1 MKRIIDLRS
10 DTVTKPSDEMKQAT
24 LAAELGDDVYG
35 EDPTVKELEKLS
47 ANMFGK
53 EAAVFVPSGT
63 MANLASVMS
72 HCWNRGE
79 EILLGDQSHIHK
91 FEQGGISQ
99 LAGIYHST
107 LTNIDDGT
115 FSLTE
120 LQSKIRKENIH
131 CPRSKLVCIENTH
144 NWCYGSVIEPDFVDK
159 LEQIAKSNNLK
170 VHCDGAR
177 IFNASVYLK
186 TPVSRLTEK
195 CDSVAF
201 CLSKGLCCPL
211 GSVVVGEKEFAE
223 RVRRMRKVLGGG
235 MRQVG
240 YVAATGIV
248 ALNTMIDRLEDDHRH
263 AAMIAKAFEGCE
275 NGAIKVDLNR
285 VKTNIVFVDTDPEV
299 ITSDQM

>member
-1 MKRIIDLRS
+1 
-10 DTVTKPSDEMKQAT
+10 
-24 LAAELGDDVYG
+24 
-35 EDPTVKELEKLS
+35 
-47 ANMFGK
+47 
-53 EAAVFVPSGT
+53 
-63 MANLASVMS
+63 
-72 HCWNRGE
+72 
-79 EILLGDQSHIHK
+79 
-91 FEQGGISQ
+91 
-99 LAGIYHST
+99 
-107 LTNIDDGT
+107 
-115 FSLTE
+115 
-120 LQSKIRKENIH
+120 
-131 CPRSKLVCIENTH
+131 
-144 NWCYGSVIEPDFVDK
+144 
-159 LEQIAKSNNLK
+159 
-170 VHCDGAR
+170 HCDGAR

-299 ITSDQM
+299 ITSDQMVNLLADSSFSNDEDEIIIKVNTTYLKSRIRLVSHANISEEDVWLAMKKIKNVVEKIGGKDI

>member
-1 MKRIIDLRS
+1 
-10 DTVTKPSDEMKQAT
+10 
-24 LAAELGDDVYG
+24 
-35 EDPTVKELEKLS
+35 
-47 ANMFGK
+47 
-53 EAAVFVPSGT
+53 
-63 MANLASVMS
+63 MS

-79 EILLGDQSHIHK
+79 EILLGDLSHIHLSQ
-91 FEQGGISQ
+91 QGGIAQ
-99 LAGIYHST
+99 LAGLHHRT
-107 LTNIDDGT
+107 LTNMDDGT

-120 LQSKIRKENIH
+120 LRSKIRKENIH
-131 CPRSKLVCIENTH
+131 CPRSKLL
-144 NWCYGSVIEPDFVDK
+144 Y
-159 LEQIAKSNNLK
+159 QIAKSNNLK

-285 VKTNIVFVDTDPEV
+285 VKTNIVFVDTDPE
-299 ITSDQM
+299 